1 MKRRGCYHHSGASEP
16 ASCDPPRVL
25 SGKVRW
31 REVALFALFALVP
44 AASLAV
50 LGFSAVGSAEG
61 AAQREVAAMVTA
73 AAERVQRT
81 ADGSLRDAEDALGK
95 AAAADANSSEIEA
108 VLRDAAPPFADVFA
122 VGPGGALLLPR
133 PPVTR
138 PAVRDPAC
146 DDQAAKLAA
155 ATGDAARREARR
167 HILRACAEAR
177 TASGRML
184 WPLVAI
190 DALRDGGGDALP
202 DAGAGGDALHDGA
215 GDAAALEA
223 WIEAHAADLSPIERR
238 ATQLDVE
245 ALTAIAPPER
255 ARIAAALA
263 SPQSRRDDLARE
275 LATPEARAALDR
287 AQRSPA
293 VAAWRSATSVG
304 AVRALPSGV
313 AAGYVVHAGSLAD
326 AVAQQRLA
334 VPPDLHAEIASS
346 AAAPRAAASR
356 VPAAAVEL
364 APSLF
369 LRLAPA
375 DPGIVARQAKRSRLL
390 LGAVGVGST
399 LFACVLAALLYRR
412 MRAVER
418 SSDLRTDFV
427 ATVSH
432 ELRTPIASVRMLA
445 ELLEEGR
452 VEPAEHAEVFE
463 ALARESRRLGETVD
477 RLLGFSRMAAGRYV
491 VDRRRGNV
499 AAAVAA
505 SIAAFEERNPETP
518 RIERDLDAAI
528 EADIDAGQIQLA
540 VDNLLANAKK
550 YAPEGTPY
558 AVRVARDGGGTLISV
573 RDRGPGVARRDHKR
587 IFAPFER
594 ADDRLSRATEGSGI
608 GLSLVAHVARAH
620 GGRAWVESA
629 PGQGATFHL
638 WIESPP

>member
-1 MKRRGCYHHSGASEP
+1 M
-16 ASCDPPRVL
+16 L

-61 AAQREVAAMVTA
+61 AAQREVAAMVSA

-81 ADGSLRDAEDALGK
+81 ADGSLRDAEDALAKGP
-95 AAAADANSSEIEA
+95 AISADPSEIEA
-108 VLRDAAPPFADVFA
+108 DLRNVAPPIADVFA
-122 VGPGGALLLPR
+122 IGPDGALLLPR
-133 PPVTR
+133 PPVAR

-146 DDQAAKLAA
+146 DDEAAKLAA
-155 ATGDAARREARR
+155 ATDDAARRESRR
-167 HILRACAEAR
+167 RILRACSEAR

-190 DALRDGGGDALP
+190 DALRDGAGDMRRDGGGDAP
-202 DAGAGGDALHDGA
+202 HDAGGGGDARRDGA
-215 GDAAALEA
+215 GDVGALEA

-245 ALTAIAPPER
+245 ALTAVAPPER

-275 LATPEARAALDR
+275 LATPEARSALDR
-287 AQRSPA
+287 AQRSPE
-293 VAAWRSATSVG
+293 VATWRSATSVG
-304 AVRALPSGV
+304 AVRALRSGV

-334 VPPDLHAEIASS
+334 VPPDLHAEVASS
-346 AAAPRAAASR
+346 AQAPRAAASR
-356 VPAAAVEL
+356 VAVPVPVAAVEI

-369 LRLAPA
+369 LRLVPV

-390 LGAVGVGST
+390 LGGVGVGST

-427 ATVSH
+427 STVSH

-452 VEPAEHAEVFE
+452 VAPDEHAEVFE
-463 ALARESRRLGETVD
+463 ALAREARRLGETVD

-491 VDRRRGNV
+491 VDRRRANV

-518 RIERDLDAAI
+518 RIERDLDASL

-550 YAPEGTPY
+550 YAPGGAPY
-558 AVRVARDGGGTLISV
+558 GVRVARDGAGTLISV
-573 RDRGPGVARRDHKR
+573 KDSGPGVARRDQKR

-608 GLSLVAHVARAH
+608 GLSLVAHVAKAH
-620 GGRAWVESA
+620 GGRAWVEST

-638 WIESPP
+638 WIESPLQ

>member
-1 MKRRGCYHHSGASEP
+1 M
-16 ASCDPPRVL
+16 L

-190 DALRDGGGDALP
+190 DALRDGGGEALP